1 LKQETVIVCEVH
13 GAPLVKAAVS
23 RYDEI
28 VWKRLRPLPSVLY
41 STKIKKQPDKQT
53 PPSFSAALPADV
65 CSLSFGRHPNVHD
78 GMGYIIFLTFC
89 GTVIIHHQPTIHLLA
104 NTGSI

>member
-65 CSLSFGRHPNVHD
+65 CSLSFGRHPNVHN
-78 GMGYIIFLTFC
+78 GMGSLFAAPSSFIIIPLSTL
-89 GTVIIHHQPTIHLLA
+89 HLLA